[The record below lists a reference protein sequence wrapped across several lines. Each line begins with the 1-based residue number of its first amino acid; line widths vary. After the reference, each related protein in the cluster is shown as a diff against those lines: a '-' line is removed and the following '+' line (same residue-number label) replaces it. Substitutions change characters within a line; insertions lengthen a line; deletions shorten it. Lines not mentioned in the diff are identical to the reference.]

1 MKGTEFVKRFVAV
14 SEILQLS
21 MVMIIADVHFR
32 VLNNLI
38 FVSQQ

>member
-14 SEILQLS
+14 SEILQLN
-21 MVMIIADVHFR
+21 VVLIVADVHFH
-32 VLNNLI
+32 VLSNLI